1 MMALVGKP
9 LPSQPGL
16 FPTTLTLAPTDGL
29 MLVELL
35 PALKATG
42 YVIEPFGKDSFIV
55 QGTPAGSSEGD
66 AKKAIEELLE
76 HCKHSG
82 SEKINSLQEKMIRTL
97 AWQQAVKS
105 GTPLSENE
113 MRDLT
118 ENLFRCLQPNTS
130 PSGKSV
136 FVEFKPEYL
145 EKVFGRKV

>member
-1 MMALVGKP
+1 
-9 LPSQPGL
+9 
-16 FPTTLTLAPTDGL
+16 
-29 MLVELL
+29 
-35 PALKATG
+35 
-42 YVIEPFGKDSFIV
+42 
-55 QGTPAGSSEGD
+55 
-66 AKKAIEELLE
+66 
-76 HCKHSG
+76 
-82 SEKINSLQEKMIRTL
+82 MIRTL

-145 EKVFGRKV
+145 EKIFGRKV